1 MKHRLIQIEDYEPFI
16 GGATV
21 ERIRRKAA
29 ALAGFQVVNFNSTYY
44 GGGVAEILSGLTP
57 LMNSLDIEAEWRV
70 IQGSPDFFSVT
81 KKMHNA
87 LQGAQINLSARKKR
101 IFEEVIFENAVR
113 NILHHDAV
121 VVHDP
126 QPLPLIEHY
135 RKRCPWIWRCHI
147 DLAHPN
153 GGTWRYLRSWV
164 ERFDA
169 VIVSDR
175 GYRQKIQPP
184 QLVFMPAINP
194 FNIKNRE
201 MTEAEVN
208 SRLAHYKIPTDLPL
222 VVQVSRFDPWKD
234 PEGVVEAFRLAR
246 KKVDATLVLLGNFAT
261 DDPEGAKIYES
272 LERCREERILV
283 LACGDDTA
291 LVNSLQ
297 RRAAVVLQKSLRE
310 GFGLTVAEAMWKGTP
325 VIGGRVG
332 GIRRQIDDGINGFL
346 VSSISQAANR
356 MVQLLKSR
364 RLREQMGRRARE
376 KVQKNFLLSRYLE
389 QYLDLFG
396 SFVPKFKLR
405 PTTRP
410 KAKTAARARAS
421 QRSAGKAKAESRLQL
436 PIR

>member
-1 MKHRLIQIEDYEPFI
+1 MKHRLIQIDDYEPFI
-16 GGATV
+16 GGPAV
-21 ERIRRKAA
+21 ERIRRKAGQ
-29 ALAGFQVVNFNSTYY
+29 LAGFQVVNFNSTYY

-57 LMNSLDIEAEWRV
+57 LMNSLGIEAEWRV

-87 LQGAQINLSARKKR
+87 LQGAKINLSSRKKG
-101 IFEEVIFENAVR
+101 IFEEVVFENAVR

-121 VVHDP
+121 IVHDP

-135 RKRCPWIWRCHI
+135 RKHCPWIWRCHI

-153 GGTWRYLRSWV
+153 IATWRYLRAWV

-169 VIVSDR
+169 MIVSDR
-175 GYRQKIQPP
+175 DYRQRVSPP

-201 MTEAEVN
+201 MTRAEVDA
-208 SRLAHYKIPTDLPL
+208 RLAHYKIPTDLPL

-234 PEGVVEAFRLAR
+234 PEGVIQAFRLAR

-261 DDPEGAKIYES
+261 DDPEGARIYDS
-272 LERCREERILV
+272 LARCREERIFV
-283 LACGDDTA
+283 MACGDDTA

-310 GFGLTVAEAMWKGTP
+310 GFGLTVSEAMWKGTP

-332 GIRRQIDDGINGFL
+332 GIRRQIDDGVDGFL
-346 VSSISQAANR
+346 VSSVAQAAER
-356 MVQLLKSR
+356 IVQLVKNR

-376 KVQKNFLLSRYLE
+376 KVKRNFLLSRYLE
-389 QYLDLFG
+389 QYLDLFA
-396 SFVPKFKLR
+396 SFVPTFKLQ
-405 PTTRP
+405 PTSKP
-410 KAKTAARARAS
+410 KTTAPAAQRSGGRARATA
-421 QRSAGKAKAESRLQL
+421 RRRL
-436 PIR
+436 PTR